1 MPAPQK
7 ITKIIKNAQNLALQI
22 ALTKIL
28 DPKNPNESS
37 VFLENDPENCR
48 RRVLVPNGE
57 NRRVSRRRQH
67 DFRMGTRNL
76 GQDLSGTAGLARAL
90 FPMMRRAE
98 ADAQQVSELGL

>member
-1 MPAPQK
+1 MGRAAGLDRETNVRSGEVVASWTCGPRIANVRMLPP
-7 ITKIIKNAQNLALQI
+7 ITMKRLL
-22 ALTKIL
+22 
-28 DPKNPNESS
+28 
-37 VFLENDPENCR
+37 
-48 RRVLVPNGE
+48 LVPNGE

-90 FPMMRRAE
+90 FPMMQRAE